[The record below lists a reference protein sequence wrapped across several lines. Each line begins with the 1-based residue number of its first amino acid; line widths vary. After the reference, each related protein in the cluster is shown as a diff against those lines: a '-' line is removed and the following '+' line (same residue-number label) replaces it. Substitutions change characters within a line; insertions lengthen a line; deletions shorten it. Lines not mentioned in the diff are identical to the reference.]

1 MKRRE
6 EKRSIE
12 NLRDVYSQWTYL
24 SEEEDIVEDRV
35 RQEKESKSI
44 EWSESLLPIRLSLP
58 LEEYPMG

>member
-24 SEEEDIVEDRV
+24 LEEEDIVEDRV
-35 RQEKESKSI
+35 RQGKESKSI
-44 EWSESLLPIRLSLP
+44 EWSESLFYLSV
-58 LEEYPMG
+58 YPFL